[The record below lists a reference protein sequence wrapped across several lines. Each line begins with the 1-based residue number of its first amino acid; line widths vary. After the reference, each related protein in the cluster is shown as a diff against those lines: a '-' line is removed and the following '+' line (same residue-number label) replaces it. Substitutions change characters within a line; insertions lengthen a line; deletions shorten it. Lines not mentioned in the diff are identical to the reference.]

1 MKRKFL
7 RLISFVLLMTTLVGC
22 SSKSFEED
30 EYLEC
35 RQKASKQIVASCNK
49 VNDYLIILCTCKGSK
64 ILLVCEYDADFIL
77 ALKKSV
83 ASFGVFSKEFNKFKV
98 K

>member
-1 MKRKFL
+1 MKKYQEL
-7 RLISFVLLMTTLVGC
+7 QIDLLLLTKQDVLTF
-22 SSKSFEED
+22 SFEED
-30 EYLEC
+30 EYLDC

-49 VNDYLIILCTCKGSK
+49 VDDYLIILCTCKGAK

-83 ASFGVFSKEFNKFKV
+83 ASFGVFSNEFKKFKV